1 MKIQILISKSSWANK
16 YNQYIYN
23 QLSKYSKKIIFLN
36 NHLKLKKK
44 FDVNII
50 FSYFSIIPNKFLKNS
65 KYNIIPH
72 ESDLPKG
79 IGMSP
84 LTWQILE
91 NKKSV
96 IFSLIEAN
104 EKVDSGNIYF
114 KKKVFIPK
122 NTLFN
127 DIKKIQLKNNLLIIK
142 NFLKYFSKNKTSP
155 KSILPVGKKT
165 FYKKRTPLHSKLNVN
180 QSLKKQFNLLRVADN
195 KNYPAYF
202 YMYGK
207 KYLLKIIKK

>member
-16 YNQYIYN
+16 YTNFIYN
-23 QLSKYSKKIIFLN
+23 QLSKYSNKIIFLN

-50 FSYFSIIPNKFLKNS
+50 FSYFSIIPNKFLKHS
-65 KYNIIPH
+65 KYNLIPH

-91 NKKSV
+91 NKKII

-104 EKVDSGNIYF
+104 ENLDSGNIYF

-122 NTLFN
+122 NILFN
-127 DIKKIQLKNNLLIIK
+127 EIKKIQLKNNILIIK
-142 NFLKYFSKNKTSP
+142 KFLKFLKKNKTSP
-155 KSILPVGKKT
+155 KSIRPIGKKT
-165 FYKKRTPLHSKLNVN
+165 FYKKRTPLDSKLNIN
-180 QSLKKQFNLLRVADN
+180 QSLKKQFNLLRVADY
-195 KNYPAYF
+195 KNYPTYF

-207 KYLLKIIKK
+207 KYILKIIKK